1 MLVGLIAL
9 SIFFGYVGQIYEE
22 GQQTTAVLGS
32 IADMPEGAVCVLV
45 AACAHVPAPCERVRR
60 GSAVEKAFC
69 FGRRSAVSAA
79 RGAASPTNST
89 ALRRRRRRRR
99 HWLSHKPANAKPVR
113 DELCHM
119 PLHGLRL
126 ALIYPNHVCRVEDLH
141 VRCVRKK

>member
-69 FGRRSAVSAA
+69 FGRRSYSSAVSAA
-79 RGAASPTNST
+79 HGAASPTNTT
-89 ALRRRRRRRR
+89 AQRRRR
-99 HWLSHKPANAKPVR
+99 WLSHKPANAKPVR

-119 PLHGLRL
+119 PLYVLRF
-126 ALIYPNHVCRVEDLH
+126 ALIYPTHVCRVEDLH